1 MFRKVNGGFSLT
13 AWRVALRTKAKERP
27 IGFYHT
33 GPRLRSSDLE
43 ITELFKRFCPRPVMV
58 IVDVRAKGGRGETG
72 IPTDAYFAV
81 EEIRDV
87 SSRSIRPGSSFR
99 GRSSLWT
106 RIDLVRT
113 AHPPNAPLPTFPP
126 LLKPKKPKRLASS
139 IFFATLPLLPPPH
152 PPPS

>member
-1 MFRKVNGGFSLT
+1 MFRKVNGMLFTQPTTQLACTLFEKRKLNCS
-13 AWRVALRTKAKERP
+13 AKERP

-58 IVDVRAKGGRGETG
+58 IVDVRASGGRGDTG

-87 SSRSIRPGSSFR
+87 SSFLRHSM
-99 GRSSLWT
+99 
-106 RIDLVRT
+106 
-113 AHPPNAPLPTFPP
+113 
-126 LLKPKKPKRLASS
+126 
-139 IFFATLPLLPPPH
+139 
-152 PPPS
+152 